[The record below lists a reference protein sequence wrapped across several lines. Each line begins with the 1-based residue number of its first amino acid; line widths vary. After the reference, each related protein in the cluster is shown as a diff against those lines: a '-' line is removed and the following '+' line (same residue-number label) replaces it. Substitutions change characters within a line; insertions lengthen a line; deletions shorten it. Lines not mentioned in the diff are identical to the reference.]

1 MKFVRYQYAGKE
13 AYGVWQGD
21 TIEEIAGDLYTSYSL
36 TGKKLPY
43 AEVKLLAPVTPSKI
57 VAIGLNYLDHVKEGG
72 QDREPP
78 KEPLIFLKAPTC
90 LCADGDAIVLPKQAQ
105 LVHYEA
111 EIGVVIKDKIKRVT
125 EADALKHVFGYT
137 CANDVS
143 ERIFQRNDG
152 QWARSKSFDTFC
164 PTGPAIVTDVDPHNL
179 KISLSV
185 NGKVRQDSTT
195 ANMIFNV
202 DYLVS
207 YVSQQMTLL
216 PGDIIITG
224 TPSGVGQIFPGD
236 VVRMEIEK
244 VGVLE
249 NPVVAE
255 E

>member
-1 MKFVRYQYAGKE
+1 MKFVRYLHGGKE
-13 AYGVWQGD
+13 CYGVWQD
-21 TIEEIAGDLYTSYSL
+21 DMIEEITGDIYSAYSL
-36 TGKKLPY
+36 TGNKIPFD
-43 AEVKLLAPVTPSKI
+43 AVKLLAPVTPSKI

-78 KEPLIFLKAPTC
+78 KEPLIFLKAPSC
-90 LCADGDAIVLPKQAQ
+90 LCAHGDAIVLPKQSQ

-111 EIGVVIKDKIKRVT
+111 EIGVVIKDRIKRVT
-125 EADALKHVFGYT
+125 EANALQHVLGYT

-164 PTGPAIVTDVDPHNL
+164 PVGPAIVTDVDPHDL

-185 NGKVRQDSTT
+185 NGKIRQNSTT
-195 ANMIFNV
+195 GNMIFNV

-236 VVRMEIEK
+236 VVRMEIENI
-244 VGVLE
+244 GVLE

>member
-1 MKFVRYQYAGKE
+1 MKFVRYLYAGKE
-13 AYGVWQGD
+13 NYGIWQD
-21 TIEEIAGDLYTSYSL
+21 DAIEEISGDVYSAFSF
-36 TGKKLPY
+36 TGKKIPFTD
-43 AEVKLLAPVTPSKI
+43 VKLLAPVTPSKI

-78 KEPLIFLKAPTC
+78 KEPLIFLKAPSC
-90 LCADGDAIVLPKQAQ
+90 LCAHGDAIVLPKQAQ

-111 EIGVVIKDKIKRVT
+111 EIGVVIKDEIKRVD
-125 EADALKHVFGYT
+125 EKDALKHVLGFT

-164 PTGPAIVTDVDPHNL
+164 PVGPAIVTDVDPHDL
-179 KISLSV
+179 KITLTV
-185 NGKVRQDSTT
+185 NGEVRQNSTT
-195 ANMIFNV
+195 GNMIFNV

-236 VVRMEIEK
+236 VVRVEIENI
-244 VGVLE
+244 GVLE
-249 NPVVAE
+249 NPVIAE